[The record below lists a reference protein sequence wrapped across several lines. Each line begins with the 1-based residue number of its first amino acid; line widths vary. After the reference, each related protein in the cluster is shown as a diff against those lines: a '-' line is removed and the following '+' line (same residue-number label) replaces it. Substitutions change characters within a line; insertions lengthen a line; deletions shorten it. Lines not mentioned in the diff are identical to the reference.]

1 MKITD
6 YISTNSTSD
15 RPSDLAAAFIAANDK
30 GDTMVAFLSRFDFD
44 SQDEIR
50 CAVIDLCKAICDDK
64 FLGAK
69 QTQASIPS
77 MKCLLRRFT
86 DIYSKQDKMDKY
98 PQAISGEMWHGDYAR
113 TKREKVVLRMFDRP
127 RDLTRY
133 NAACARLVACYGL
146 SEMDEKKLHFF
157 VCQVR
162 AGREFPDSL
171 RRMLY
176 LWGRTKKT
184 GKTTL
189 AKALV
194 CVLNGS
200 EDMEEYTKFATDL
213 QTEMQI
219 KTFSVP
225 KIAECRCAMMDE
237 CFFADMSKVYADF
250 KKMITE
256 RDGSARLPYG
266 QEFQWKGL
274 PNYISTS
281 NEPLV
286 AFIKDWNDRRYLSIN
301 FESEPRETMTD
312 GEVIELVKEYC
323 VNAPDIDF
331 HEWAAELYKKANEK
345 GEKTERAE
353 EFALE
358 MQKEEFLSYIK
369 NATYIAGNKFAADNR
384 ISAKWFVDF
393 FVRSMGAEA
402 HKRRA
407 EILEAARMVFGD
419 KYNDRFWLLDDLRKR
434 ADELARG
441 DGDGDGDGEEKV
453 ESNKLED
460 NEEKLPF

>member
-6 YISTNSTSD
+6 YNATNSTSD

-30 GDTMVAFLSRFDFD
+30 GDTMVSFLSQFDFD

-50 CAVIDLCKAICDDK
+50 CAVIDLCKTICDDK

-69 QTQASIPS
+69 QTQTAIPS

-86 DIYSKQDKMDKY
+86 DIYSKQAQIDKY
-98 PQAISGEMWHGDYAR
+98 PQAIAGEMWHGDYAR
-113 TKREKVVLRMFDRP
+113 TKREKVVSRMFDRP

-133 NAACARLVACYGL
+133 NAAYERLVACYGM
-146 SEMDEKKLHFF
+146 SEMDEKKMHFF

-345 GEKTERAE
+345 GEKMERAE
-353 EFALE
+353 EFAIE

-407 EILEAARMVFGD
+407 EILEAARMVFGE
-419 KYNDRFWLLDDLRKR
+419 KYNDRFWLLDDLRAR
-434 ADELARG
+434 ADELSRV
-441 DGDGDGDGEEKV
+441 DGDEE
-453 ESNKLED
+453 EEEGNNKLEED
-460 NEEKLPF
+460 NEKLPF

>member
-1 MKITD
+1 
-6 YISTNSTSD
+6 
-15 RPSDLAAAFIAANDK
+15 
-30 GDTMVAFLSRFDFD
+30 
-44 SQDEIR
+44 
-50 CAVIDLCKAICDDK
+50 
-64 FLGAK
+64 
-69 QTQASIPS
+69 
-77 MKCLLRRFT
+77 
-86 DIYSKQDKMDKY
+86 
-98 PQAISGEMWHGDYAR
+98 
-113 TKREKVVLRMFDRP
+113 
-127 RDLTRY
+127 
-133 NAACARLVACYGL
+133 
-146 SEMDEKKLHFF
+146 
-157 VCQVR
+157 
-162 AGREFPDSL
+162 
-171 RRMLY
+171 
-176 LWGRTKKT
+176 
-184 GKTTL
+184 
-189 AKALV
+189 
-194 CVLNGS
+194 
-200 EDMEEYTKFATDL
+200 
-213 QTEMQI
+213 MQI

-225 KIAECRCAMMDE
+225 KIAECRCAMIDE

-402 HKRRA
+402 HKRRS

-419 KYNDRFWLLDDLRKR
+419 KYNDRFWLLDDLRAR
-434 ADELARG
+434 ADEIARG
-441 DGDGDGDGEEKV
+441 DGNEE
-453 ESNKLED
+453 EENNKLDED
-460 NEEKLPF
+460 NEKLPF

>member
-6 YISTNSTSD
+6 YNATNSTSD

-30 GDTMVAFLSRFDFD
+30 GETMVAFLSRFDFD

-50 CAVIDLCKAICDDK
+50 CALIDLCKAICDDK

-69 QTQASIPS
+69 QTQAAIPS

-86 DIYSKQDKMDKY
+86 DIYSKQAQIDKY
-98 PQAISGEMWHGDYAR
+98 PQAIAGEMWHGDYAR
-113 TKREKVVLRMFDRP
+113 TKREKVVSRMFDCE

-133 NAACARLVACYGL
+133 NAAYERLVACYGL
-146 SEMDEKKLHFF
+146 SEMDEKKMHFF

-200 EDMEEYTKFATDL
+200 EDMEEYTKFSTDL

-301 FESEPRETMTD
+301 FESEPRQTMTD
-312 GEVIELVKEYC
+312 VEVIELVKEYC

-369 NATYIAGNKFAADNR
+369 NATYIAGNRFAADNR

-402 HKRRA
+402 HKRRS

-434 ADELARG
+434 AYDIARG
-441 DGDGDGDGEEKV
+441 DGYEE
-453 ESNKLED
+453 EAQNKLDED
-460 NEEKLPF
+460 TEKLPF

>member
-6 YISTNSTSD
+6 YNATNSTSD
-15 RPSDLAAAFIAANDK
+15 RPSDLAAAFINANDK

-69 QTQASIPS
+69 QTQAAIPS

-86 DIYSKQDKMDKY
+86 DIYSKQAQIDKY

-113 TKREKVVLRMFDRP
+113 TKREKVVERMFDRP
-127 RDLTRY
+127 RDLRRY
-133 NAACARLVACYGL
+133 NAACARLTACYGL

-162 AGREFPDSL
+162 AGREFQDSL

-266 QEFQWKGL
+266 QEFRWQGL

-301 FESEPRETMTD
+301 FESEPRQNMTD

-353 EFALE
+353 EFAIE

-407 EILEAARMVFGD
+407 EILEAVRMVFGE
-419 KYNDRFWLLDDLRKR
+419 KYNDRFWRLDDLRAR
-434 ADELARG
+434 ADEISRG
-441 DGDGDGDGEEKV
+441 DGDRDGDGEETQ
-453 ESNKLED
+453 NKLDED
-460 NEEKLPF
+460 NEKLPF

>member
-1 MKITD
+1 MKITE
-6 YISTNSTSD
+6 YNATNSTSD
-15 RPSDLAAAFIAANDK
+15 RPSDLAAAFIAANNK

-69 QTQASIPS
+69 QTQAAIPS

-86 DIYSKQDKMDKY
+86 DIYSKQAQIDKY
-98 PQAISGEMWHGDYAR
+98 PQAIAGEMWHGDYAR
-113 TKREKVVLRMFDRP
+113 TKREKVVACMFDRP
-127 RDLTRY
+127 RDLIRY

-146 SEMDEKKLHFF
+146 SEMDEKKMHFF

-301 FESEPRETMTD
+301 FESEPMETMTD

-369 NATYIAGNKFAADNR
+369 NATYIAGNRFAADNR

-407 EILEAARMVFGD
+407 EILEAARMVFGE

-434 ADELARG
+434 ADEIARG
-441 DGDGDGDGEEKV
+441 DGDGEEDETV
-453 ESNKLED
+453 NKLDED
-460 NEEKLPF
+460 NEKLPF

>member
-15 RPSDLAAAFIAANDK
+15 RPSDLAIIFIDSSNK
-30 GDTMVAFLSRFDFD
+30 GKTMVEFLSRFDFD
-44 SQDEIR
+44 SMDEIR

-64 FLGAK
+64 WLGAK
-69 QTQASIPS
+69 QTQMSIPS
-77 MKCLLRRFT
+77 MRCLLRRFT
-86 DIYSKQDKMDKY
+86 DIYSKQAQIDKY
-98 PQAISGEMWHGDYAR
+98 PQAIAGEMWHGDYAR
-113 TKREKVVLRMFDRP
+113 TKREKVVSRMFDRP
-127 RDLTRY
+127 RDLARY
-133 NAACARLVACYGL
+133 NAAYERLVACYGL
-146 SEMDEKKLHFF
+146 SELDEKKLHFF

-225 KIAECRCAMMDE
+225 KIAEARCAMMDE

-301 FESEPRETMTD
+301 FESEPKETMTD
-312 GEVIELVKEYC
+312 EEVIALVKEYC

-345 GEKTERAE
+345 GEKTELAE

-369 NATYIAGNKFAADNR
+369 NATYIAGNRFAADNR

-402 HKRRA
+402 HKRRS

-434 ADELARG
+434 ADEISR
-441 DGDGDGDGEEKV
+441 GDGDGEEEEEETK
-453 ESNKLED
+453 NKLDED
-460 NEEKLPF
+460 NEKLLF

>member
-1 MKITD
+1 MKITE
-6 YISTNSTSD
+6 YNATNSTSD
-15 RPSDLAAAFIAANDK
+15 RPSDLAAAFIAANNK

-64 FLGAK
+64 FLGAT
-69 QTQASIPS
+69 QTQAAIPS

-86 DIYSKQDKMDKY
+86 DIYSKQAQIDKY
-98 PQAISGEMWHGDYAR
+98 PQAIAGEMWHGDYAR
-113 TKREKVVLRMFDRP
+113 TKREKLVLRMFDRP
-127 RDLTRY
+127 SDFTRY
-133 NAACARLVACYGL
+133 NAAYERLVACYGL

-286 AFIKDWNDRRYLSIN
+286 ALIKDWNDRRYLSIN
-301 FESEPRETMTD
+301 FESEPRQNMTD

-407 EILEAARMVFGD
+407 EILEAARMVFGE

-434 ADELARG
+434 ADEIARG
-441 DGDGDGDGEEKV
+441 DGDGDGEETV
-453 ESNKLED
+453 NKLDED
-460 NEEKLPF
+460 NEKLLF

>member
-1 MKITD
+1 MKITE
-6 YISTNSTSD
+6 YNATNSTSD
-15 RPSDLAAAFIAANDK
+15 RPSDLAAAFIEANDK

-50 CAVIDLCKAICDDK
+50 FAVIDLCKAICDDK
-64 FLGAK
+64 WLGSK
-69 QTQASIPS
+69 QTQMSIPS

-113 TKREKVVLRMFDRP
+113 TKREKVVSRMFDRP

-133 NAACARLVACYGL
+133 NAAYERMVACYGL
-146 SEMDEKKLHFF
+146 SEMDEKKMHFF

-200 EDMEEYTKFATDL
+200 EDIEEYTKFATDL
-213 QTEMQI
+213 QTEMKI

-301 FESEPRETMTD
+301 FESEPKETMTD

-331 HEWAAELYKKANEK
+331 HEWADELYKKANEK

-369 NATYIAGNKFAADNR
+369 NATYIAGNRFAADNR

-393 FVRSMGAEA
+393 FVRSMGTEA

-407 EILEAARMVFGD
+407 EILEAARMVFGE

-434 ADELARG
+434 ADEIARG
-441 DGDGDGDGEEKV
+441 DGEE
-453 ESNKLED
+453 EEAQNKLDED
-460 NEEKLPF
+460 TEKLPF

>member
-15 RPSDLAAAFIAANDK
+15 RPSDLAIIFIDASNK
-30 GDTMVAFLSRFDFD
+30 GKTMVEFLSRFDFE

-50 CAVIDLCKAICDDK
+50 CAVIDLCKTICDDK
-64 FLGAK
+64 WLGSK
-69 QTQASIPS
+69 QTQMSMPS

-86 DIYSKQDKMDKY
+86 DIYSKQAQIDKY

-113 TKREKVVLRMFDRP
+113 TKREKVVARMFDRE
-127 RDLTRY
+127 RYLRRY
-133 NAACARLVACYGL
+133 NAACARLTACYGM
-146 SEMDEKKLHFF
+146 SELDEKKLHFF

-176 LWGRTKKT
+176 LWGKTKKT

-200 EDMEEYTKFATDL
+200 EDMEEYTKFSTTL

-219 KTFSVP
+219 KNFSVP
-225 KIAECRCAMMDE
+225 KIAEARCAMMDE

-250 KKMITE
+250 KKMITG
-256 RDGSARLPYG
+256 RDGTARLPYG

-301 FESEPRETMTD
+301 FESEPKETMTD
-312 GEVIELVKEYC
+312 GEVIALVKEYC

-353 EFALE
+353 EFAIE

-369 NATYIAGNKFAADNR
+369 NATYIAGSKFAADNR

-434 ADELARG
+434 ADELER
-441 DGDGDGDGEEKV
+441 GDGEED
-453 ESNKLED
+453 EEENNKLDEY
-460 NEEKLPF
+460 NEKLPF

>member
-6 YISTNSTSD
+6 YIATNSTSD
-15 RPSDLAAAFIAANDK
+15 RPSDLAIIFIDASNK
-30 GDTMVAFLSRFDFD
+30 GKTMVEFLSRFDFD

-64 FLGAK
+64 WLGSK
-69 QTQASIPS
+69 QTQMSIPS

-86 DIYSKQDKMDKY
+86 DIYSKQAQIDKY
-98 PQAISGEMWHGDYAR
+98 PQAIAGEMWHGDYAR
-113 TKREKVVLRMFDRP
+113 NKREKVVARMFDREH
-127 RDLTRY
+127 DLRRY
-133 NAACARLVACYGL
+133 KAACERLVACYGM
-146 SEMDEKKLHFF
+146 SEMDEKKMHFF

-162 AGREFPDSL
+162 AGRDFPDSL

-225 KIAECRCAMMDE
+225 KIAEARCAMMDE

-301 FESEPRETMTD
+301 FESEPKETMTD
-312 GEVIELVKEYC
+312 EEVIALVKEYC

-353 EFALE
+353 EFAIE

-419 KYNDRFWLLDDLRKR
+419 KYNDRFWLLDDLRAR
-434 ADELARG
+434 ADEIARG
-441 DGDGDGDGEEKV
+441 DGEDDGDETV
-453 ESNKLED
+453 NKLDED
-460 NEEKLPF
+460 NEKLPF